1 MRTGWVGNYT
11 LAWDYGEPTREL
23 IVQIIPIIFF
33 YPLKAT
39 CDSLLAVLSLPINI
53 MPFWSKGRLGD
64 PDLLEL
70 KGGCAVDAA
79 LARGLCVERDGFFQL
94 WFLAFTFS
102 KRWFQVWRDA
112 RLEGGR

>member
-1 MRTGWVGNYT
+1 MRMGWVGNFM
-11 LAWDYGEPTREL
+11 LVWDYGEPTREL
-23 IVQIIPIIFF
+23 ILII
-33 YPLKAT
+33 LW
-39 CDSLLAVLSLPINI
+39 LLAILSLPINI
-53 MPFWSKGRLGD
+53 MPFWEQRMLGLTKGGLGD
-64 PDLLEL
+64 PDLRELE
-70 KGGCAVDAA
+70 GGCAVDAA